1 MTPVLIT
8 KKGYQELED
17 KLTHLKAVV
26 RAEVSEEIK
35 VARGFGDLSEN
46 AEYDAAKK
54 RQAEVERDILEIE
67 AKLNHAKIITPIVV
81 SYCDVVGGVDGTPR
95 TFKVVGSAEADLKQG
110 SIGFESPI
118 GSALSSTPVGHV
130 ATVKLPNGNT
140 KQLKVLSVEEIE
152 G

>member
-1 MTPVLIT
+1 MTHVLMT
-8 KKGYQELED
+8 KKGYQELDD
-17 KLTHLKAVV
+17 KLTYLKAVV

-54 RQAEVERDILEIE
+54 RQADVEREIAEIE
-67 AKLNHAKIITPIVV
+67 AKLNHAKIIKPIEVT
-81 SYCDVVGGVDGTPR
+81 YCDIVGGVEGNSR
-95 TFKVVGSAEADLKQG
+95 TFKIVGSAEADLKNG

-118 GSALSSTPVGHV
+118 GSALSSTAVGQI

-140 KQLKVLSVEEIE
+140 KQLKVLSTKDLED
-152 G
+152 

>member
-1 MTPVLIT
+1 MTYVLIT
-8 KKGYQELED
+8 KKGYKELED
-17 KLTHLKAVV
+17 KLTYLKAVV

-54 RQAEVERDILEIE
+54 RQAEVERDIAEIE
-67 AKLNHAKIITPIVV
+67 LKLNHAKIISPIEVTF
-81 SYCDVVGGVDGTPR
+81 CDVVGGAESASR
-95 TFKVVGSAEADLKQG
+95 SYKIVGSAEADLKNG

-118 GSALSSTPVGHV
+118 GSALANTPVGDI

-140 KQLKVLSVEEIE
+140 KQLKVLAVKDLED
-152 G
+152 